1 MSVPPM
7 RLCALYISWIK
18 NCDVH
23 SQGAFNKYSIRAQVT
38 ILLSP
43 SVTPPKTSEI
53 YSNLHQ
59 LEDCYFAHL
68 GARVSSG
75 IYPRSRLLSRVCS
88 SLLLKNT
95 HLLLVPILG
104 LGKRGI
110 KPSPYTQCHGTSQGL
125 SAIHAEGSRER
136 REGCSDSS

>member
-1 MSVPPM
+1 M
-7 RLCALYISWIK
+7 RLCALCISWIK

-23 SQGAFNKYSIRAQVT
+23 IQCAFNKYLINVQMSAQVT

-43 SVTPPKTSEI
+43 SVTSPKTSEI

-68 GARVSSG
+68 GVRVSSG

-88 SLLLKNT
+88 SVLLKNK
-95 HLLLVPILG
+95 HLLLAPILG

-110 KPSPYTQCHGTSQGL
+110 KPSPYTQCHRTSQGL
-125 SAIHAEGSRER
+125 CHPR
-136 REGCSDSS
+136 RGFQGEKGGLQRF